1 MGVWMIVLRYQQTLL
16 SPSNYRN
23 PNSSSL
29 CLTPALVWIL
39 EEGTKISIIR
49 TFELCTTKLIIYMSD
64 NILIYV
70 MLIKLPSKVK
80 LFGFNLHIAL
90 YTYTQSQKRKIN
102 ITLLVLEF
110 WLFDIQQQDQTIGNN
125 WFRLQLLYI
134 CHFSDQLLW

>member
-1 MGVWMIVLRYQQTLL
+1 MT
-16 SPSNYRN
+16 N
-23 PNSSSL
+23 PRQFEYHIKLAKTFNL
-29 CLTPALVWIL
+29 GPLYKYFNTYPTANVRIL

-125 WFRLQLLYI
+125 
-134 CHFSDQLLW
+134 